1 ILGPTMSDYMW
12 NATLTHAQRCK
23 WDDRQ
28 FLYYPSETCQEI
40 AMVNR
45 PDSFTD
51 MPKNQDGP
59 GFPSVSLDYGT
70 SLQGNLD
77 PEQVPYAYQK
87 STPNNNQMMLTRL
100 EDDDDILECINEL
113 LALHEEPGKS
123 CIMHSDKHKDHSKN
137 WQQYCVIH
145 GN

>member
-1 ILGPTMSDYMW
+1 MHKGANGMTDNFALS
-12 NATLTHAQRCK
+12 
-23 WDDRQ
+23 
-28 FLYYPSETCQEI
+28 SETCQEI

-59 GFPSVSLDYGT
+59 GFPS
-70 SLQGNLD
+70 D

-123 CIMHSDKHKDHSKN
+123 CIMHLDKHKDHSKLAAVLCHS
-137 WQQYCVIH
+137 WQCLL
-145 GN
+145 